1 MVMSKSVERRLK
13 VQKGCSCGECDC
25 DNVLP
30 DESDIIMSNLVE
42 KMLMEAIEK
51 YHLVNKEKGV
61 KIDIDQL
68 PDDIELEMHNR
79 FEKSLPELMRK
90 YGLKRH
96 ENDAI
101 MKPLNTKSTEK
112 IETEMVDAFEQG
124 VLPLVDHLK
133 E

>member
-13 VQKGCSCGECDC
+13 VQKGCTCDECE
-25 DNVLP
+25 NVLP

-51 YHLVNKEKGV
+51 YHLINDEGDV
-61 KIDIDQL
+61 KADT
-68 PDDIELEMHNR
+68 
-79 FEKSLPELMRK
+79 KKLPELMRK
-90 YGLKRH
+90 YGLKKY
-96 ENDAI
+96 ENDMI
-101 MKPLNTKSTEK
+101 MKPLNKPTEE

>member
-13 VQKGCSCGECDC
+13 VQKGCECGEKCDC
-25 DNVLP
+25 ALP

-51 YHLVNKEKGV
+51 YHLIEDENGV
-61 KIDIDQL
+61 KIDIEQL

-101 MKPLNTKSTEK
+101 MKPLNTKPTEE
-112 IETEMVDAFEQG
+112 IEAEMVDAFEQG

>member
-13 VQKGCSCGECDC
+13 VQKGCECGENCDC
-25 DNVLP
+25 ALP

-51 YHLVNKEKGV
+51 YHLINEDGDV
-61 KIDIDQL
+61 KADTKKL
-68 PDDIELEMHNR
+68 PQ
-79 FEKSLPELMRK
+79 LMRK
-90 YGLKRH
+90 YGL
-96 ENDAI
+96 NTS
-101 MKPLNTKSTEK
+101 KPTEE

-133 E
+133 V

>member
-1 MVMSKSVERRLK
+1 MSKKFMSKSVERRLK
-13 VQKGCSCGECDC
+13 IQKGCDCPDCDC

-51 YHLVNKEKGV
+51 YHLINEEKGV

-90 YGLKRH
+90 YGL
-96 ENDAI
+96 
-101 MKPLNTKSTEK
+101 NTSKSTEE

>member
-51 YHLVNKEKGV
+51 YHLVNKDCDVKAAKEKV
-61 KIDIDQL
+61 
-68 PDDIELEMHNR
+68 
-79 FEKSLPELMRK
+79 PELMRK
-90 YGLKRH
+90 YGL
-96 ENDAI
+96 
-101 MKPLNTKSTEK
+101 NTSKSTEE

>member
-1 MVMSKSVERRLK
+1 MSKKFMSKSVERRLK

-30 DESDIIMSNLVE
+30 DESDIIMNNLAE
-42 KMLMEAIEK
+42 KMLIEANEK
-51 YHLVNKEKGV
+51 YHLVN
-61 KIDIDQL
+61 
-68 PDDIELEMHNR
+68 DDVDT
-79 FEKSLPELMRK
+79 KKLPELIKK

-101 MKPLNTKSTEK
+101 MKPLNTKPIEE
-112 IETEMVDAFEQG
+112 IETKMVDAFEQG